1 MSGCSCYY
9 NKWLFFSFQ
18 TMYVV
23 LPGLLD
29 CNPFGTESASEQCRR
44 AVGVC
49 VCAVC
54 VMPEAVRRV
63 VSVFQTT
70 SDLLQQ
76 YQVHSEIQSQMFA
89 YLFFFTNVSLFNQ
102 LIDKGL
108 FKLSD
113 LLCFCVAHT
122 RSQETLKYYC
132 HIFSINMLLWQQQ
145 AIVIMC
151 QQLQAE
157 EKGVKGLQ
165 IKKYDIRIGT
175 KYLFCP
181 LVLKIPVSQW
191 TFSISS

>member
-1 MSGCSCYY
+1 MQVSGCSCYY
-9 NKWLFFSFQ
+9 NKWLFFTFQ
-18 TMYVV
+18 TLYIV

-54 VMPEAVRRV
+54 VMPEAVHRV
-63 VSVFQTT
+63 VSVFQAT

-108 FKLSD
+108 FKLSFQNLFTFLISVQHTHRLKRHTLI
-113 LLCFCVAHT
+113 LLTYIFIKYAAMATTGQRQCVSNC
-122 RSQETLKYYC
+122 RQK
-132 HIFSINMLLWQQQ
+132 
-145 AIVIMC
+145 
-151 QQLQAE
+151 
-157 EKGVKGLQ
+157 KGGERNKE
-165 IKKYDIRIGT
+165 IR
-175 KYLFCP
+175 YLY
-181 LVLKIPVSQW
+181 QNRN
-191 TFSISS
+191 

>member
-122 RSQETLKYYC
+122 VSRDTQILLSYSFNKHAAMATTGHRY
-132 HIFSINMLLWQQQ
+132 NMS
-145 AIVIMC
+145 AI
-151 QQLQAE
+151 AGRR
-157 EKGVKGLQ
+157 KRGWKAY
-165 IKKYDIRIGT
+165 K
-175 KYLFCP
+175 
-181 LVLKIPVSQW
+181 
-191 TFSISS
+191 